1 MKQDFTKLDVVPL
14 FHVFWNALK
23 AEEYEICAEV
33 KREIEFRKL
42 TKTLCPYS
50 VAILRKS
57 DYPLYGLLDGVCVE
71 ELI

>member
-1 MKQDFTKLDVVPL
+1 MKQDLTKLYVVPL
-14 FHVFWNALK
+14 FHVFRDALK

-33 KREIEFRKL
+33 KKEIEFRTL

-57 DYPLYGLLDGVCVE
+57 DYPLHGLLDGIE
-71 ELI
+71 